1 MTGAAI
7 VADLLRADVLLTS
20 AVPIASIKLGR
31 LADDAAMPTL
41 LVRTISVVDR
51 QPLKRLGFVR
61 RTDRVSVTVRA
72 ASYRDQVEVIRLVR
86 RQLAGLTGAL
96 AGAERVSILTAGT
109 SPDLNGPANSFEQT
123 QDFAVSFD
131 EPV

>member
-1 MTGAAI
+1 MTGAAV
-7 VADLLRADVLLTS
+7 VADLLRADQLVAG

-31 LADDAAMPTL
+31 LADDAALPTL

-72 ASYRDQVEVIRLVR
+72 ASYRDQVELIRLVR
-86 RQLAGLTGAL
+86 QQLTGRTGDL

-109 SPDLNGPANSFEQT
+109 GPDLNGPANSFEQA
-123 QDFAVSFD
+123 QYFAVSLD

>member
-7 VADLLRADVLLTS
+7 VAELLRADALVTA
-20 AVPIASIKLGR
+20 AVPVASIRLGR
-31 LADDAAMPTL
+31 LPDDAMLPVL
-41 LVRTISVVDR
+41 LVRTVSVVDR

-61 RTDRVSVTVRA
+61 RTERVWVTVRA

-86 RQLAGLTGAL
+86 KQIAGRTGNL
-96 AGAERVSILTAGT
+96 AGADRVSVLTAGT
-109 SPDLNGPANSFEQT
+109 GPDLNGPANSFEQT

>member
-7 VADLLRADVLLTS
+7 VADLLRADVLVTS

-51 QPLKRLGFVR
+51 QPLKRLGYVR
-61 RTDRVSVTVRA
+61 RTDRVSATVRA
-72 ASYRDQVEVIRLVR
+72 ASYRDQVEVIGLVR
-86 RQLAGLTGAL
+86 KQLPGQTGNL

-109 SPDLNGPANSFEQT
+109 GPDLNGPANSFEQA
-123 QDFAVSFD
+123 QYFAVSFD

>member
-7 VADLLRADVLLTS
+7 VADLLRADVLVTG

-31 LADDAAMPTL
+31 LTDDAVLPTL

-72 ASYRDQVEVIRLVR
+72 ANYRDQVEVIRLVR
-86 RQLAGLTGAL
+86 KQLAGLTGAL
-96 AGAERVSILTAGT
+96 AGAERVAILTAGT